1 MTPKTA
7 SGATLL
13 PSKGVLPATWGPL
26 PSQPWAALW
35 ACFSL
40 EPDTGCFSLACTG
53 YSKPRGFCRTCC
65 LLPPHLSWAMSSSSL
80 PLPFSPLLL
89 STLPTGL
96 RPPCPAL
103 HSCAACSLWSPI
115 HLRPV
120 APVSMAPALS
130 SPLDSG
136 SSVMELWPFPA
147 VSVLCLASIPAGGP
161 DSDPSQKTSVSSLGP
176 PFCSTVSSCQNLSTC
191 TLFPPDPSPGR
202 RLHRP
207 PVDHPPLHRP
217 SQHNSTILASMSHT
231 PLGVPYLTVSVSMSS
246 VISPLRPTGL
256 PATSSELRLL
266 VCQVPVPLVAQ
277 ALPQPPSALL
287 LSLDN
292 RLPHI
297 PC

>member
-7 SGATLL
+7 SGASLL

-136 SSVMELWPFPA
+136 SSSVMELWPFPA

-176 PFCSTVSSCQNLSTC
+176 PFCSTVSSCQNLSMC
-191 TLFPPDPSPGR
+191 TLFPPGPSPGR

-207 PVDHPPLHRP
+207 PVDHP
-217 SQHNSTILASMSHT
+217 T
-231 PLGVPYLTVSVSMSS
+231 PP
-246 VISPLRPTGL
+246 
-256 PATSSELRLL
+256 
-266 VCQVPVPLVAQ
+266 Q
-277 ALPQPPSALL
+277 ALPT
-287 LSLDN
+287 
-292 RLPHI
+292 
-297 PC
+297 